1 MSLRRKLTPSFV
13 GLQLLA
19 GLLGC
24 SGKSDP
30 PVAALAPALADS
42 KEPAS
47 KSPKPTTDTAPAQ
60 KPPGRAAEPAHVTLG
75 RAHMLAGPHPP
86 WGATNRE
93 EPEPAPGAKSLGTQ
107 WHLLRTIQVG
117 FGYLSHAELSEDGSQ
132 VFVLSDAEG
141 ALRRYDVK
149 TGKLTGNYPF
159 PEFKEFDSVAFTL
172 FPGSSVPT
180 RVLVSGP
187 RVSGV
192 LDLESGKFS
201 FVYPYSTELR
211 FSGRPHLL
219 GFAVQLIEPQSGSLD
234 LVWFDRP
241 DQPELAARFGFDERP
256 DNWVLSRDGKTLL
269 TLFYPSNQLE
279 VVDLQSHA
287 VRLVVTAPQYARGLA
302 LSPDGKWVAVGGAVL
317 RLYDAATGNLVAEDA
332 SFKNNIHEAR
342 FTPDGALL
350 LVSAYDGRA
359 RSFVMKDGELGA
371 KQLLQHNGT
380 ANVYALGLNAL
391 GARLVTASGD
401 KTIKIWQR

>member
-1 MSLRRKLTPSFV
+1 MSLRRKLTPSLV
-13 GLQLLA
+13 GLQLLTA
-19 GLLGC
+19 TLGC
-24 SGKSDP
+24 SGKSEP
-30 PVAALAPALADS
+30 PVASPAVTGS
-42 KEPAS
+42 NEPAS
-47 KSPKPTTDTAPAQ
+47 KSPQPTDTAPAQ
-60 KPPGRAAEPAHVTLG
+60 PTPERATEPAPVTLG
-75 RAHMLAGPHPP
+75 RAHMLVSAHPP
-86 WGATNRE
+86 WGALNQE
-93 EPEPAPGAKSLGTQ
+93 EPAAVPDAKPLGTQ
-107 WHLLRTIQVG
+107 WRLLRTIQVG
-117 FGYLSHAELSEDGSQ
+117 FGYLSDAELSEDGSQ
-132 VFVLSDAEG
+132 VFVLSEAEG

-149 TGKLTGNYPF
+149 SGKLLKSYPF
-159 PEFKEFDSVAFTL
+159 PEFKEFDSVSFTL
-172 FPGSSVPT
+172 FPGSPVPT

-187 RVSGV
+187 RASGA

-219 GFAVQLIEPQSGSLD
+219 GLAVQLIEPQSGSLE

-241 DQPELAARFGFDERP
+241 DQPELAARFMFEERP
-256 DNWVLSRDGKTLL
+256 DNWALSRDGKTLL

-287 VRLVVTAPQYARGLA
+287 VRLVVTAPQYSRGLA
-302 LSPDGKWVAVGGAVL
+302 LSPDGKLVAVGGAVL
-317 RLYDAATGNLVAEDA
+317 RLYDAATGNLVSEDA
-332 SFKNNIHEAR
+332 SFNNNIHEAC

-371 KQLLQHNGT
+371 KQLLHHNGT
-380 ANVYALGLNAL
+380 ANVYALGLNAR
-391 GARLVTASGD
+391 GDRLVTASGD